1 MKLKVCKWIDSNIWG
16 GLLLIDGEHC
26 FACCI
31 KPNFNIFDDNRRIK
45 FKDIN
50 VIELQEARKKLL
62 KDLNNDIRH
71 ECDNCEFLVEKEEED
86 INVGPLSY
94 LSIANFKTCNLRCKY
109 CYYTHE
115 ELGEKLLED
124 DAYILPILK
133 NFYNNGAIKKDG
145 FCLAVAGGEPLLI
158 KDLVECVNFMSENM
172 TNSIL
177 NLQSNS
183 TITSRVKEIVYGL
196 KNTDGVYKF
205 LYTSIDAGTEENY
218 TKIRGNNL
226 YKNLI
231 ENLVMYAENSI
242 FNEIDLKYILLEDDE
257 QKINNL
263 SEEDVIGFCNIVK
276 LIKIKN
282 KNKTIVTLDK
292 DLRTNGNEISDK
304 MLEAAGKIYYICKEL
319 LKVDVNFIG
328 GGLVENSKVEIENI
342 EKIKVYSNF
351 DKSKYIYMFDLEKIS
366 KRINNIDRIAWW
378 IPIRKWRDSFR
389 NKMLNKD
396 QTRPD
401 QTRPDLICKD
411 YIYTN
416 KNNIII
422 ITNKLQLMLQD
433 KIAA

>member
-1 MKLKVCKWIDSNIWG
+1 
-16 GLLLIDGEHC
+16 
-26 FACCI
+26 
-31 KPNFNIFDDNRRIK
+31 
-45 FKDIN
+45 
-50 VIELQEARKKLL
+50 
-62 KDLNNDIRH
+62 
-71 ECDNCEFLVEKEEED
+71 
-86 INVGPLSY
+86 
-94 LSIANFKTCNLRCKY
+94 
-109 CYYTHE
+109 
-115 ELGEKLLED
+115 
-124 DAYILPILK
+124 
-133 NFYNNGAIKKDG
+133 
-145 FCLAVAGGEPLLI
+145 
-158 KDLVECVNFMSENM
+158 
-172 TNSIL
+172 
-177 NLQSNS
+177 
-183 TITSRVKEIVYGL
+183 
-196 KNTDGVYKF
+196 
-205 LYTSIDAGTEENY
+205 
-218 TKIRGNNL
+218 
-226 YKNLI
+226 
-231 ENLVMYAENSI
+231 MYAENSI

-389 NKMLNKD
+389 NKMLNTDQTRPD

-401 QTRPDLICKD
+401 QTRPDLICRG
-411 YIYTN
+411 YIYN
-416 KNNIII
+416 DSNIII
-422 ITNKLQLMLQD
+422 INNKLQAIEQI
-433 KIAA
+433 KIVA